1 MKQQLFNYLQNQE
14 ETALFLQKEMVSL
27 PAMGPDNA
35 GSGEEIK
42 AEFLRTYLKQ
52 LGNLKIIDLPAE
64 DARVESGQRPN
75 IAAIVKGRD
84 TETTLWIVSHMDIVP
99 PGDSEL
105 WDTDPFTLYQDGD
118 YIYGRGVEDNHQ
130 GIVSSILTAKALIA
144 NSIIPNTNLG
154 LLFVADEETGN
165 KYGLEFVLN
174 NHPELFGENDCF
186 LVPDIGNSDSTLL
199 EVSEK
204 NLLWLR
210 IIIQGKQCHGST
222 PEKGINT
229 LLVASDLIQRLR
241 DLYQIFDWQNDM
253 FKPPY
258 STFECT
264 KKEANV
270 PNINTI
276 PGQDTFYL
284 DCRILP
290 EYEQKDI
297 FEQID
302 RILQEC
308 SDAHQAKIKKE
319 IVHSES
325 SPSTSAENACIQKLI
340 QSIREVYSVQAKP
353 QGVGGGTVAAYPR
366 QKGYPAAVWSTLL
379 GNAHQP
385 NEHTSL
391 TNTIKDA
398 QVFVN
403 MLI

>member
-174 NHPELFGENDCF
+174 NHSELFGENDCF